1 MKSLVRKTNLKYF
14 STKIKKWFLQGKFL
28 TYILLQL
35 PLYKQVTVR
44 IANIPSRVCTLQN
57 FWHNTPFL
65 P

>member
-1 MKSLVRKTNLKYF
+1 MNSLVRKTNLIYF
-14 STKIKKWFLQGKFL
+14 STKIKKWFLQEKFL

-35 PLYKQVTVR
+35 PLDKQVTMR
-44 IANIPSRVCTLQN
+44 MAKIPSRVCTLQN